1 MRRAEGRSHG
11 QGKGSDEVCG
21 AGIISL
27 LADQGVSRW
36 LDGAEWQEPN
46 PRRLARLVDD
56 GLISGLALG
65 PEPLTRSLLRRGRPV
80 RETGGP
86 VTAGALR
93 AAEGLLAAEGRRACD
108 VLLPVHE
115 RTGGRD
121 GHVALE
127 AGPVADT
134 ATARRLARA
143 VDRPNVLIALPAGPD
158 GLAAAADCLAEG
170 IGVDLGP
177 VLSPAHYGKAAAAWL
192 DGLRRAHRAGRDLSA
207 IRAVVSVPLA
217 PVDAAFDERL
227 RSSSSEAA
235 RMMRGEAA
243 LASARLVF
251 HSHERLL
258 AGPDWRELA
267 ALGARP
273 HRVRWTDTAVRA
285 PGGPGTRYVDE
296 LVVRGAITTL
306 GPATLEAVA
315 ERGNPRGDAV
325 TGRGR
330 AAARVL
336 DSLEILGAPYAPT
349 VRALASRA
357 AALRSARWNA
367 LLAAVSGVLG
377 AAGAAGGRIG

>member
-1 MRRAEGRSHG
+1 MRRVAGRSHG

-56 GLISGLALG
+56 GLITGLALG
-65 PEPLTRSLLRRGRPV
+65 PEPLTRSLARRARGAWPPRPGTPLS
-80 RETGGP
+80 EAAP
-86 VTAGALR
+86 
-93 AAEGLLAAEGRRACD
+93 AAEALLAAEGRRACD

-121 GHVALE
+121 GHVTLE

-134 ATARRLARA
+134 ATALRLARA
-143 VDRPNVLIALPAGPD
+143 VDRPNALVALPAGPE

-177 VLSPAHYGKAAAAWL
+177 VLSPAHYGRAAGAWL

-227 RSSSSEAA
+227 RLSASEAA

-251 HSHERLL
+251 HRHEQLL

-273 HRVRWTDTAVRA
+273 HRVRWTDTTDRA
-285 PGGPGTRYVDE
+285 PGPPGTRYVDE

-349 VRALASRA
+349 TRELATRA
-357 AALRSARWNA
+357 AAARAARWTA
-367 LLAAVSGVLG
+367 LLRVVSAASPAQRG
-377 AAGAAGGRIG
+377 

>member
-1 MRRAEGRSHG
+1 MRRVAGRSHG

-56 GLISGLALG
+56 GLITGLALG
-65 PEPLTRSLLRRGRPV
+65 PEPLTRSLARRARGAWPPRP
-80 RETGGP
+80 GP
-86 VTAGALR
+86 PLSEAAP
-93 AAEGLLAAEGRRACD
+93 AAEALLAAEGRRACD

-134 ATARRLARA
+134 ATALRLARA
-143 VDRPNVLIALPAGPD
+143 VDRPNALVALPAGPE

-177 VLSPAHYGKAAAAWL
+177 VLSPAHYGRAAGAWL

-227 RSSSSEAA
+227 RLSASDAA

-251 HSHERLL
+251 HRHEQLL

-273 HRVRWTDTAVRA
+273 HRVRWTDTTDRA
-285 PGGPGTRYVDE
+285 PGPPGTRYVDE

-349 VRALASRA
+349 TRELATRA
-357 AALRSARWNA
+357 AAARAARWTA
-367 LLAAVSGVLG
+367 LLRVVSAASPAQRG
-377 AAGAAGGRIG
+377 

>member
-1 MRRAEGRSHG
+1 M
-11 QGKGSDEVCG
+11 CG

-56 GLISGLALG
+56 GLITGLALG
-65 PEPLTRSLLRRGRPV
+65 PEPLTRSLARRARGAWPPRP
-80 RETGGP
+80 GP
-86 VTAGALR
+86 PLSEAAP
-93 AAEGLLAAEGRRACD
+93 AAEALLAAEGRRACD

-121 GHVALE
+121 GHVTLE

-134 ATARRLARA
+134 ATALRLARA
-143 VDRPNVLIALPAGPD
+143 VDRPNALVALPAGPE

-177 VLSPAHYGKAAAAWL
+177 VLSPAHYGRAAGAWL

-227 RSSSSEAA
+227 RLSASDAA

-251 HSHERLL
+251 HRHEQLL

-273 HRVRWTDTAVRA
+273 HRVRWTDTTDRA
-285 PGGPGTRYVDE
+285 PGPPGTRYVDE

-349 VRALASRA
+349 TRELATRAVAARA
-357 AALRSARWNA
+357 ARWAA
-367 LLAAVSGVLG
+367 LLRVVSAASPAQRG
-377 AAGAAGGRIG
+377 

>member
-1 MRRAEGRSHG
+1 MRRVAGRSHG

-56 GLISGLALG
+56 GLITGLALG
-65 PEPLTRSLLRRGRPV
+65 PEPLTRSLARRAGRPAGPGQSARPV
-80 RETGGP
+80 RPVSEAGP
-86 VTAGALR
+86 
-93 AAEGLLAAEGRRACD
+93 AAEALLAAEGRRACD

-121 GHVALE
+121 GHVTLE
-127 AGPVADT
+127 AGPAADT
-134 ATARRLARA
+134 ATALRLARA
-143 VDRPNVLIALPAGPD
+143 VDRPNALVALPAGPE
-158 GLAAAADCLAEG
+158 GLAVAADCLAEG

-177 VLSPAHYGKAAAAWL
+177 VLSPAHYGRAAAAWL

-227 RSSSSEAA
+227 RLSPSEAA

-251 HSHERLL
+251 HRHEQLL

-267 ALGARP
+267 TLGARP
-273 HRVRWTDTAVRA
+273 HRVRWTDTTDRT
-285 PGGPGTRYVDE
+285 PGPPGTRYVDG

-349 VRALASRA
+349 TRELAARA
-357 AALRSARWNA
+357 ARARAARWNA
-367 LLAAVSGVLG
+367 LLMAVSG
-377 AAGAAGGRIG
+377 APSY

>member
-1 MRRAEGRSHG
+1 MRRAAGRSRG
-11 QGKGSDEVCG
+11 LCKGSDEVCG

-56 GLISGLALG
+56 GLINGLALG
-65 PEPLTRSLLRRGRPV
+65 PEPLTRSLVRRARGAWPSGVPGAARPV
-80 RETGGP
+80 CEAGP
-86 VTAGALR
+86 
-93 AAEGLLAAEGRRACD
+93 AAEALLAAEGRRACD

-121 GHVALE
+121 GHVTLE
-127 AGPVADT
+127 VGPVADT
-134 ATARRLARA
+134 ATALRLWRA
-143 VDRPNVLIALPAGPD
+143 VDRPNALVGLPAGPE

-170 IGVDLGP
+170 AGVDIGP
-177 VLSPAHYGKAAAAWL
+177 VVSPAHYGEAAGAWL

-207 IRAVVSVPLA
+207 VRAVVSVPLA

-227 RSSSSEAA
+227 RRSASEAA

-251 HSHERLL
+251 HCHEQLL
-258 AGPDWRELA
+258 AGPEWRELA

-285 PGGPGTRYVDE
+285 PGRPGTRYVDE

-306 GPATLEAVA
+306 SPATLEAVA

-336 DSLEILGAPYAPT
+336 DSLEILGAAYART
-349 VRALASRA
+349 TRDLATGAARARA
-357 AALRSARWNA
+357 ARWQALLTAVSAR
-367 LLAAVSGVLG
+367 
-377 AAGAAGGRIG
+377 